1 MRLKKL
7 VERVESSTLLE
18 DRRDACRAL
27 KSLSKTYRLEV
38 GAQAMDALTY
48 VLQNDSSDTE
58 IMHYA
63 MDTLN
68 YIISGSVDEMTDG
81 SANNSGSDTSP
92 DLGGT
97 VHLRYSLNAKRTW
110 HSCWNCSLNTIS
122 KLGGLRLNSLL
133 GLLRN
138 KLRDCQDCILAYPMG
153 ISRLMDL
160 LADSR
165 EVIRN
170 DALLLLVHL
179 TRSNANIQKIVAF
192 ENAFDRLLEIIA
204 EEGYS
209 DGGTYSAFPFLSF
222 CIHSYN
228 FVQF

>member
-1 MRLKKL
+1 M
-7 VERVESSTLLE
+7 ERVESSTLLE

-58 IMHYA
+58 IMSYA
-63 MDTLN
+63 IDCLN
-68 YIISGSVDEMTDG
+68 YVISGSVDDMTETSPTVAN
-81 SANNSGSDTSP
+81 SAETSP
-92 DLGGT
+92 DLGVQFT
-97 VHLRYSLNAKRTW
+97 EIFIKRKENVALLLELLAEYDFKVRW
-110 HSCWNCSLNTIS
+110 PSV
-122 KLGGLRLNSLL
+122 KLLI

-153 ISRLMDL
+153 VSRLMDL
-160 LADSR
+160 LSDSR

-192 ENAFDRLLEIIA
+192 ENAFDRLLEIVA

-209 DGGTYSAFPFLSF
+209 DGGIDCDNCFYY
-222 CIHSYN
+222 C
-228 FVQF
+228 

>member
-1 MRLKKL
+1 M
-7 VERVESSTLLE
+7 E

-92 DLGGT
+92 DLGVQFT
-97 VHLRYSLNAKRTW
+97 EIFIKRKENVALLLELLAEYDFKVRW
-110 HSCWNCSLNTIS
+110 PSV
-122 KLGGLRLNSLL
+122 KLLI

>member
-1 MRLKKL
+1 L

-48 VLQNDSSDTE
+48 VLQNDSTDTE
-58 IMHYA
+58 IISYA
-63 MDTLN
+63 IDTLN
-68 YIISGSVDEMTDG
+68 YIISGTVDEIPDSNTPVNTATN
-81 SANNSGSDTSP
+81 ANNADQSP
-92 DLGGT
+92 DLGVQFT
-97 VHLRYSLNAKRTW
+97 EIFIKRKE
-110 HSCWNCSLNTIS
+110 NV
-122 KLGGLRLNSLL
+122 SLL
-133 GLLRN
+133 LELLGEYDFKVRWPTVKLLIGLLRN
-138 KLRDCQDCILAYPMG
+138 KLRDCQDCILTYPMG
-153 ISRLMDL
+153 VSRLMDL

-192 ENAFDRLLEIIA
+192 ENAFDRLLEIVS
-204 EEGYS
+204 EEGFS
-209 DGGTYSAFPFLSF
+209 DGGMHSMAL
-222 CIHSYN
+222 IH
-228 FVQF
+228 

>member
-1 MRLKKL
+1 M
-7 VERVESSTLLE
+7 ESSTLLE

-48 VLQNDSSDTE
+48 VLQNDSTDTE
-58 IMHYA
+58 IISYA
-63 MDTLN
+63 IDTLN
-68 YIISGSVDEMTDG
+68 YVISGTIDDIPDTNSSTNAVTQSVET
-81 SANNSGSDTSP
+81 SA
-92 DLGGT
+92 DLGVQFT
-97 VHLRYSLNAKRTW
+97 EIFIKRKE
-110 HSCWNCSLNTIS
+110 NVAL
-122 KLGGLRLNSLL
+122 LLELL
-133 GLLRN
+133 GEYDFKVRWPTVKLLIGLLKN
-138 KLRDCQDCILAYPMG
+138 KLRDCQDCILTYPMG
-153 ISRLMDL
+153 VSRLMDL

-192 ENAFDRLLEIIA
+192 ENAFDRLLEIVS

-209 DGGTYSAFPFLSF
+209 DGGLHLL
-222 CIHSYN
+222 IR
-228 FVQF
+228 Q